1 MIEAGAYAAAFK
13 VNFKNMLAYKMD
25 IVLDLSFTVLSSL
38 IFIFVWAAVYY
49 SSNTNVISG
58 FSLNGIIA
66 YYIVLAAI
74 SEVTGW
80 PKIINNMEEDMKE
93 GGIARFLIR
102 PMNYTTQ
109 LLLESVPVDMVFFA
123 FGSLPILIGVVA
135 LGHLNI
141 QASAVLFFAVFMVI
155 AYLMINIIGF
165 IIGSMAIYLT
175 SVWGVANAIT
185 WLFGLAGGSIV
196 PLMFLPQSVANALML
211 TPFAFMYYIP
221 DATLLGLIPA
231 GAAVQSAFIGAFWVL
246 VFALLASI
254 IWNKAKRDINAVG
267 G

>member
-1 MIEAGAYAAAFK
+1 MADVGAYAAAFK
-13 VNFKNMLAYKMD
+13 VNFKNMLAYKTD
-25 IVLDLSFTVLSSL
+25 IALDLTFTILSSL
-38 IFIFVWAAVYY
+38 IFVFVWAAVYY
-49 SSNTNVISG
+49 FSGAGTLDG

-66 YYIVLAAI
+66 YFIVLAGI

-109 LLLESVPVDMVFFA
+109 LLLESLPVDIVFFT
-123 FGSLPILIGVVA
+123 FGSLPIIVGVVA
-135 LGHLNI
+135 FGHLSVTP
-141 QASAVLFFAVFMVI
+141 SALALFAALMVI

-165 IIGSMAIYLT
+165 IIGSMAVYLT
-175 SVWGVANAIT
+175 SVWGVANAVT
-185 WLFGLAGGSIV
+185 WLFSLAGGGVV
-196 PLMFLPQSVANALML
+196 PLFFLPDNIARLLML

-221 DATLLGLIPA
+221 DTTLLGIMPA
-231 GAAVQSAFIGAFWVL
+231 SAALQSVMIGTLWVIAFAIMAS
-246 VFALLASI
+246 LL
-254 IWNKAKRDINAVG
+254 WRKVKRDINSVG